1 MKPGFIWAE
10 LYFYR
15 LNIAIGLHPFEVENL
30 KAGPINPGKLSFA
43 LN

>member
-10 LYFYR
+10 LYLNR
-15 LNIAIGLHPFEVENL
+15 LNIAIGLYPFEVENL
-30 KAGPINPGKLSFA
+30 KAGPINPGKLFFA